1 MGRIRVLRKVKEVSS
16 KRELRRFIGYMLLE
30 DIVNIPM
37 FLLIALLFLIGMPIM
52 LLGVVLEW
60 LGEMIQLIAV
70 GAKELAYLVDSKR
83 FGIARYS
90 KKAKEFESEIIRR
103 IDDLSKKVI

>member
-1 MGRIRVLRKVKEVSS
+1 MGRIRVLKKVKQVSN
-16 KRELRRFIGYMLLE
+16 KREFRKFIGYMLLE

-60 LGEMIQLIAV
+60 LGGMIQLIAEV
-70 GAKELAYLVDSKR
+70 AKGLAYLVDRKR
-83 FGIARYS
+83 FRIARHS